1 MQWNSIPVTVTRNP
15 RARKVWL
22 KMRSC
27 RGIEVVLPYRVSAAE
42 VPSILERHKSWLMER
57 LADLETRGQAPGQNP
72 LPDTVELAF
81 LDRKFCVAYGEGVRP
96 ELHVADSQL
105 RVLLPRGEAGA
116 GALLLQMWLADLGKC
131 HLVPFCREL
140 AQLHGV
146 TISGVRVRNQAG
158 RWGSCSARG
167 GISLNAKLLFLPR
180 PLARNIVLHELCHV
194 AHRNHGPAF
203 KAALRELDPQAD
215 LHEELIRTAWADLPA
230 WTKWRKA
237 DLGDKTRQ

>member
-1 MQWNSIPVTVTRNP
+1 MHWQSVPVTVTRNP

-27 RGIEVVLPYRVSAAE
+27 RGIEVVLPYRVSASE
-42 VPSILERHKSWLMER
+42 VPSILERHRQWLQER
-57 LADLETRGQAPGQNP
+57 LADLAARGEAPGQSP
-72 LPDTVELAF
+72 LPDAVRLEFLEREYAVTYEEGDRPGLQVESG
-81 LDRKFCVAYGEGVRP
+81 R
-96 ELHVADSQL
+96 L

-116 GALLLQMWLADLGKC
+116 GALLLQMWLVDLGRC
-131 HLVPFCREL
+131 HLVPFCLEL
-140 AQLHGV
+140 SQCHGIAV
-146 TISGVRVRNQAG
+146 ADVRVRNQHG

-203 KAALRELDPQAD
+203 WSALRQLDPMTD
-215 LHEELIRTAWADLPA
+215 EHEAKIRTAWEELPA
-230 WTKWRKA
+230 WTKWRRR
-237 DLGDKTRQ
+237 DLGA